1 MGDHPDSNID
11 EIIRGCRDGKR
22 IYQRRL
28 YELYYAYGMSI
39 CMRYSRNEDDAI
51 EIVNDS
57 FMKVYKNIKKFN
69 TQQPFK
75 PWFRRILI
83 NTSLNYI
90 KKNEKFKRQESM
102 DNHRDLMTAE
112 DILSKISYQ
121 EMIQMVQSLST
132 AYRTVF
138 NLYVIDGFK
147 HEEIAKTLGISVGTS
162 KSNLAKAKGKLRA
175 IILRNLNR
183 YA

>member
-1 MGDHPDSNID
+1 MGDHPDINFA
-11 EIIRGCRDGKR
+11 EIIRGCRDKKR
-22 IYQRRL
+22 IYQRKL

-39 CMRYSRNEDDAI
+39 CIRYSRNEDDAI
-51 EIVNDS
+51 EILNDS
-57 FMKVYKNIKKFN
+57 FMKVFKNVKKYN
-69 TQQPFK
+69 DQQPFK

-83 NTSLNYI
+83 NTSINHI

-102 DNHRDLMTAE
+102 ENHNNIVSAD
-112 DILSKISYQ
+112 DILSRINYQ

-138 NLYVIDGFK
+138 NMYVIDGFK

-162 KSNLAKAKGKLRA
+162 KSNLSKAKAKLRE

>member
-1 MGDHPDSNID
+1 MGEHPDINL
-11 EIIRGCRDGKR
+11 EQIIRGCRAKKR
-22 IYQRRL
+22 IDQRRL

-51 EIVNDS
+51 EILNDS
-57 FMKVYKNIKKFN
+57 FMKVFKNIKKYN
-69 TQQPFK
+69 SQQPFK

-83 NTSLNYI
+83 NTSINHI
-90 KKNEKFKRQESM
+90 KKNEKFKRHESM
-102 DNHRDLMTAE
+102 ENHNNIVSAD
-112 DILSKISYQ
+112 DILSRISYQ

-138 NLYVIDGFK
+138 NMYVIDGFK
-147 HEEIAKTLGISVGTS
+147 HDEIAKALGISTGTS
-162 KSNLAKAKGKLRA
+162 KSNLAKAKAKLRE